1 MLVKAGAGTPT
12 RSLHFKGIEGGWEE
26 GGSLGEQ
33 RKGRDSRGGACGG
46 NKLGIHQMMKNSN
59 KTGDVEYVKGTLN
72 FLCQM
77 TGLLVFHG
85 RIWASS

>member
-1 MLVKAGAGTPT
+1 MS
-12 RSLHFKGIEGGWEE
+12 REKGGILGEGG
-26 GGSLGEQ
+26 
-33 RKGRDSRGGACGG
+33 CGG

-59 KTGDVEYVKGTLN
+59 KTVDVEYVKGTLN